1 MDDGGFDEAG
11 LVPGLMLV
19 LLLADAV
26 GSISVSLTI
35 CAESQWFRC
44 W

>member
-11 LVPGLMLV
+11 LVPGLVLV

-26 GSISVSLTI
+26 DSISVSLTI
-35 CAESQWFRC
+35 CAEPQRLCC